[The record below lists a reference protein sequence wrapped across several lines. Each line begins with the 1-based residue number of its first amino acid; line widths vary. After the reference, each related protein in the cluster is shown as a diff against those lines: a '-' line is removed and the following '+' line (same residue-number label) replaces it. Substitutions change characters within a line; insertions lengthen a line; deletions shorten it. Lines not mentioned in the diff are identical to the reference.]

1 MTTFDERNRTMDEI
15 VVGMDG
21 SPGAAAALRWAVRA
35 GELRSRPVTAVMA
48 WGLLDQHHPG
58 GDRHFDA
65 DYGDKQARET
75 LATDVDTVLGPR
87 AAGRIRLRT
96 VCDLPARALLEAADG
111 AEMLVVGA
119 RGLGG
124 FRSLLLGSVTDQCL
138 HHATCPVA
146 VVRADTEAADPAGPV
161 VVGIDG
167 SADSAAALRW
177 AIAEARHRD
186 VPLLVVHAW
195 QPALVGG
202 DTFLPVPAE
211 SDAMAEVAE
220 HLAERLLGAEDTTG
234 VTVRTR
240 QVCQGAAAAL
250 LDAAADASVL
260 VVGTR
265 GQGGFAG
272 LLLGSVSQHLA
283 RHAPCPTVVVPQGR

>member
-1 MTTFDERNRTMDEI
+1 MTTFDERKGTMDEI

-21 SPGAAAALRWAVRA
+21 SPGAAAALRWAVRE
-35 GELRSRPVTAVMA
+35 GELRSRSVTAVMA

-58 GDRHFDA
+58 GDRHFDP

-75 LATDVDTVLGPR
+75 LAIDVDTVLGPQ
-87 AAGRIRLRT
+87 AAARVRLRT
-96 VCDLPARALLEAADG
+96 VCDLPARALLEASDG
-111 AEMLVVGA
+111 AEMLVLGA

-124 FRSLLLGSVTDQCL
+124 FRSLLLGSVSDQCL

-146 VVRADTEAADPAGPV
+146 VVRAGAEDGGPGPV

-167 SADSAAALRW
+167 SAHSAAALRW
-177 AIAEARHRD
+177 AIAEARRRD
-186 VPLLVVHAW
+186 APLMAVHAW
-195 QPALVGG
+195 QPAFVGG
-202 DTFLPVPAE
+202 DSFLPVPAE
-211 SDAMAEVAE
+211 SDAMAEVAQ
-220 HLAERLLGAEDTTG
+220 HLVERLLGAEDTTG
-234 VTVRTR
+234 VTVHTSE
-240 QVCQGAAAAL
+240 VCQGAAVAL

-260 VVGTR
+260 VVGSR

-283 RHAPCPTVVVPQGR
+283 RHAPCPTVVVPHGR